1 MILGLG
7 WAGKAVPDPDDV
19 DASVA
24 EQGLDLLTTREDSLN
39 VLLAATAEVVDD
51 FADEMTV
58 LRGEVLQLR
67 AALETRAPIE
77 QARGMLMM
85 RYGLSAERALRL
97 LTRWSRTQKVELR
110 MLAIALVALGIN
122 DGPWDSHPGKPALP
136 GPGRVID
143 ASIVGS
149 NNTTDA

>member
-1 MILGLG
+1 
-7 WAGKAVPDPDDV
+7 
-19 DASVA
+19 
-24 EQGLDLLTTREDSLN
+24 LDLLTTREDSLN

-85 RYGLSAERALRL
+85 RYGVSAETALRL
-97 LTRWSRTQKVELR
+97 LLRWSRTQEVELR
-110 MLAIALVALGIN
+110 VLAFALVNLGVQEGIGAN
-122 DGPWDSHPGKPALP
+122 QVQLTPAATR
-136 GPGRVID
+136 G
-143 ASIVGS
+143 ASSAVVRSAFGS
-149 NNTTDA
+149 SNATDI